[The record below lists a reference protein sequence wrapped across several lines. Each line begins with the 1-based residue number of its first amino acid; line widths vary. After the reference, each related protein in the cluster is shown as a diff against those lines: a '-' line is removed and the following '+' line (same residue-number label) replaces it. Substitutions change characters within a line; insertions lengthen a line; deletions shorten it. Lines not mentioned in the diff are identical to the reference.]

1 LKTFNYE
8 SNCVR
13 YKNCFFDVGEYEKGK
28 ISLSIYGY
36 VENDKDLSHIS
47 NVTVNVEEKLKE
59 NQVVIDNYA
68 NSNLISFLLDLGIV
82 TGVPKK
88 VTVKFLQLPVVDLDL
103 EKLYEYS
110 YAQEVLK
117 YAS

>member
-1 LKTFNYE
+1 MKTFNYE
-8 SNCVR
+8 SNCVK
-13 YKNCFFDVGEYEKGK
+13 YNNCFFDVGEYEKGK
-28 ISLSIYGY
+28 LSLAIYGY
-36 VENDKDLSHIS
+36 IENDINLSHIS
-47 NVTVNVEEKLKE
+47 NVTVNVEEKLEK
-59 NQVVIDNYA
+59 NQVVIDTYA

-88 VTVKFLQLPVVDLDL
+88 VTTKFLRLPVVDLNL

-110 YAQEVLK
+110 YDQEVLK

>member
-1 LKTFNYE
+1 MKTFNYE
-8 SNCVR
+8 SNCVKYR
-13 YKNCFFDVGEYEKGK
+13 DCFFDVGEYEKGK
-28 ISLSIYGY
+28 LSLAIYGK
-36 VENDKDLSHIS
+36 VENDKNVSHIS
-47 NVTVNVEEKLKE
+47 NVTVNVEENLEE

-88 VTVKFLQLPVVDLDL
+88 VIVKFLKLPVVNLNL
-103 EKLYEYS
+103 QKLYEYS
-110 YAQEVLK
+110 YDQEVLK